1 MSIADLRKEYT
12 LAGLRRVDL
21 AADPLAQFS
30 AWLQAAIDAGVLEP
44 TAMALATADA
54 DGRPSSRTVLLKA
67 VDQRGFIFFTNYE
80 SRKSQELT
88 ANPRA
93 ALTLHWKELERQV
106 CVCGTASRVPRAESE
121 AYFKSRPLGSRLA
134 AWVSRQTEVLAN
146 RASLEHTLAEVKAR
160 FPGED
165 IPLPPYWGGFA
176 VSPETIE
183 FWQGRPNRLHDRFRY
198 RRDGVTWQ
206 IERLSP

>member
-1 MSIADLRKEYT
+1 M
-12 LAGLRRVDL
+12 
-21 AADPLAQFS
+21 
-30 AWLQAAIDAGVLEP
+30 
-44 TAMALATADA
+44 
-54 DGRPSSRTVLLKA
+54 
-67 VDQRGFIFFTNYE
+67 
-80 SRKSQELT
+80 
-88 ANPRA
+88 
-93 ALTLHWKELERQV
+93 
-106 CVCGTASRVPRAESE
+106 PRAESE

-134 AWVSRQTEVLAN
+134 AWVSRQTEVLAD

-206 IERLSP
+206 IERLSPGYAGQTRSWCLVEPIVFRWTREFREEA